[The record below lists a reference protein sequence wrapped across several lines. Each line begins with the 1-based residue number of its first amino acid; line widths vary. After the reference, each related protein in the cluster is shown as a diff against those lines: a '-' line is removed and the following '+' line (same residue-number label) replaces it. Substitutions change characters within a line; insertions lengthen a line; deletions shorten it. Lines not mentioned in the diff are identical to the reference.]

1 MKTRI
6 RNLSPRWFALLAAIM
21 LAFAQGGAH
30 AQGTDAFSQQELDQM
45 LAPIALYPDP
55 LLSQILMAATYPSE
69 VAEAARWSRARPGL
83 SGDDAVRAAE
93 DEDWDASVRSLLAF
107 PQVLE
112 HMDENPQWTQNL
124 GDAFLDQQAQLMDT
138 VQTLRRRAAAAGNLL
153 SDDRLRVIDS
163 GSGLMLE
170 PLDPRIVYVPYYD
183 PLVAYGPWWWP
194 AYPPVYLR
202 PRSAYFARPGY
213 ARAIYWGPPVSVS
226 AGFFFGAFDWPRRQL
241 RVVQRDNHYYRH
253 GRVAIRPIAPNRAP
267 RAWPHE
273 AEAGMVQGRAA
284 TTQQFGTPQN
294 QHSRIGISR
303 PEERMDR
310 RAVVPPQG
318 PLDTRFD
325 GRRDTR
331 VRALPTVPAPVIQTA
346 PAVPPQI
353 RPEARFDGR
362 RDARVSAL
370 PTAPAPLIQ
379 AAPAVPPQI
388 RPEARFDGRRH
399 TRVSAQ
405 PTAPAP
411 VVLPAPTVQ
420 TAPVARVAPAPRPA
434 PAVQPALAAPPAAAA
449 PPAQAGHAR
458 PAEHAPRAKHEEQR
472 AGGSARDSRDSQA
485 AARPGAGAN
494 PGARP
499 PGVR

>member
-1 MKTRI
+1 MKALI
-6 RNLSPRWFALLAAIM
+6 RNISPRWFALLAAFT
-21 LAFAQGGAH
+21 LVFAQGGAH
-30 AQGTDAFSQQELDQM
+30 AQGAYEFSQQELDQM

-69 VAEAARWSRARPGL
+69 VAEAARWSRARPDL

-93 DEDWDASVRSLLAF
+93 GEDWDASVRSLLAF

-112 HMDENPQWTQNL
+112 HMDENPQWTQTL

-138 VQTLRRRAAAAGNLL
+138 VQALRRRAAAAGNLL
-153 SDDRLRVIDS
+153 SDDRLRVVDS
-163 GSGLMLE
+163 GSGLTLE

-183 PLVAYGPWWWP
+183 PLVAYGTWWWP

-202 PRSAYFARPGY
+202 PQPGYFARPGY
-213 ARAIYWGPPVSVS
+213 ARAVYWGPPVSVS

-241 RVVQRDNHYYRH
+241 RVVQHNNHYYNH
-253 GRVAIRPIAPNRAP
+253 GRVAIRPIVQNRAP
-267 RAWPHE
+267 GAWPHE
-273 AEAGMVQGRAA
+273 AENRTGIVQGGAA
-284 TTQQFGTPQN
+284 TTQRFGTPGTPQN

-310 RAVVPPQG
+310 RAVV
-318 PLDTRFD
+318 
-325 GRRDTR
+325 
-331 VRALPTVPAPVIQTA
+331 
-346 PAVPPQI
+346 VPPQV

-362 RDARVSAL
+362 RDTRVSAL
-370 PTAPAPLIQ
+370 PTAPAPVIQ
-379 AAPAVPPQI
+379 AAPAVPPQV

-420 TAPVARVAPAPRPA
+420 AAPVARLAPAA
-434 PAVQPALAAPPAAAA
+434 PAVQPALVAPPAAAA

-458 PAEHAPRAKHEEQR
+458 RQSAEHAPRAKHEEQR

-499 PGVR
+499 PGGR

>member
-6 RNLSPRWFALLAAIM
+6 RNISPRWFALLAAIT
-21 LAFAQGGAH
+21 LVFAQGGAH
-30 AQGTDAFSQQELDQM
+30 AQGAYAYSQQELDQM

-55 LLSQILMAATYPSE
+55 LLSQILMAATYPFE

-83 SGDDAVRAAE
+83 SGDDAMRAAE
-93 DEDWDASVRSLLAF
+93 GEDWDASVRSLLAF

-112 HMDENPQWTQNL
+112 RMDENPQWTQNL

-138 VQTLRRRAAAAGNLL
+138 VQALRSRAAAAGNLL
-153 SDDRLRVIDS
+153 PDDRLRVIDS

-183 PLVAYGPWWWP
+183 PLVAYGTWWWP

-202 PRSAYFARPGY
+202 PWPGARPSY
-213 ARAIYWGPPVSVS
+213 ARAVYWGPPVSVS

-241 RVVQRDNHYYRH
+241 RVVQHNNRYDSH
-253 GRVAIRPIAPNRAP
+253 GRIAIRPIVPNRAP

-273 AEAGMVQGRAA
+273 AENHPRTVQGGAA
-284 TTQQFGTPQN
+284 TTQRFGTPGTPQN

-310 RAVVPPQG
+310 RAVVPPQ
-318 PLDTRFD
+318 
-325 GRRDTR
+325 
-331 VRALPTVPAPVIQTA
+331 LP
-346 PAVPPQI
+346 
-353 RPEARFDGR
+353 PEARFDGR
-362 RDARVSAL
+362 RDNRVRTL
-370 PTAPAPLIQ
+370 PAAPAPVLQ
-379 AAPAVPPQI
+379 TAPAVPPQV

-399 TRVSAQ
+399 TRVGAQ

-411 VVLPAPTVQ
+411 VVPPAPTVQ
-420 TAPVARVAPAPRPA
+420 TAPVARLAPAPRPA
-434 PAVQPALAAPPAAAA
+434 PALQPALAAPPAAAA

-499 PGVR
+499 PGGR

>member
-6 RNLSPRWFALLAAIM
+6 RNIFPRWFALLAAIM

-93 DEDWDASVRSLLAF
+93 GEDWDARVRSLLAF

-112 HMDENPQWTQNL
+112 HMDENPQWTQTL
-124 GDAFLDQQAQLMDT
+124 GDAFLAQQAQLMDT
-138 VQTLRRRAAAAGNLL
+138 VQALRRRAAAAGNLL

-183 PLVAYGPWWWP
+183 PLVAYGTWWWP

-241 RVVQRDNHYYRH
+241 RVVRHDNHYYRH
-253 GRVAIRPIAPNRAP
+253 DRVAIRPIAPNRAP

-273 AEAGMVQGRAA
+273 AENHAGIVQGGAA
-284 TTQQFGTPQN
+284 TTQQFGTPGAPQN

-310 RAVVPPQG
+310 RAVVPPQV
-318 PLDTRFD
+318 PPDARFD

-331 VRALPTVPAPVIQTA
+331 VRALPTAPAPV
-346 PAVPPQI
+346 
-353 RPEARFDGR
+353 
-362 RDARVSAL
+362 
-370 PTAPAPLIQ
+370 IQ
-379 AAPAVPPQI
+379 AAPAVPPQV

-399 TRVSAQ
+399 TRIGAQ
-405 PTAPAP
+405 PAAPAP
-411 VVLPAPTVQ
+411 VVPPAPIVQ
-420 TAPVARVAPAPRPA
+420 TAPAARLASTPRP
-434 PAVQPALAAPPAAAA
+434 APPAAAA

-472 AGGSARDSRDSQA
+472 AGGSARDSRDSLA

-499 PGVR
+499 PGGH